1 MLLSIDAREGVPAMR
16 IPIKHAS
23 AGAALGVQVAIFVLG
38 VAVLM
43 WGAQSLVVSALR
55 YFIYG
60 SQ

>member
-1 MLLSIDAREGVPAMR
+1 MR